1 MSEMKNIVE
10 SWRGYVN
17 EQEEEEPE
25 EVEVSSNE
33 IENVGQ
39 LRTALRNYK
48 IKKTGGKLL
57 TKILKKGVEMAPV
70 IGPDLARILDAG
82 ELGMSLYGGD
92 LDKKAPLPG
101 LAAMRVDPDVSKI
114 VDDDIEKEFLKVLS
128 QELEEADP
136 ETPIEDF
143 NTTGRLQNFIASK
156 FNQTTVKK
164 EQQQLEDELADEFK
178 DETEKVELDTDMGTL
193 EKRMSDLEKDIN
205 KKKKQYSDFSSRIKK
220 ITGQQK

>member
-17 EQEEEEPE
+17 EQEEEESE
-25 EVEVSSNE
+25 ESEGEQVNSNE

-70 IGPDLARILDAG
+70 IGPGLARLWDAG

-136 ETPIEDF
+136 ETPISQF
-143 NTTGRLQNFIASK
+143 NTTAKLQDFVASK
-156 FNQTTVKK
+156 FNSTTVKK
-164 EQQQLEDELADEFK
+164 ENTEKDLED
-178 DETEKVELDTDMGTL
+178 L
-193 EKRMSDLEKDIN
+193 EKRMSDLEKNIKN
-205 KKKKQYSDFSSRIKK
+205 RREKYKKQSDEWSK
-220 ITGQQK
+220 ITKGK